1 MYFDRHAHF
10 SRFFRFWLRVYILTP
25 GSRKNARARMDTFR
39 WVIEDQLAAGPRPRT
54 KKRPTSQVPQHT
66 VDAWLKKAKK
76 SFGIRS
82 IICLLDQRQLRL
94 YSGLRTDLVSYY
106 RANGFRAEHI
116 PVCNYRH
123 PALSVRQLKK
133 VWKAYQRMEGPTL
146 IHCSAGI
153 GRTGK
158 AVSYIKRKLETR
170 TRGNRPVDDL

>member
-1 MYFDRHAHF
+1 
-10 SRFFRFWLRVYILTP
+10 
-25 GSRKNARARMDTFR
+25 MDTFR

-94 YSGLRTDLVSYY
+94 YSGLRTDLVSHY

-116 PVCNYRH
+116 PVCTTGIPRF
-123 PALSVRQLKK
+123 LFVSSRKFGK
-133 VWKAYQRMEGPTL
+133 RISEWKGLR
-146 IHCSAGI
+146 
-153 GRTGK
+153 
-158 AVSYIKRKLETR
+158 
-170 TRGNRPVDDL
+170 